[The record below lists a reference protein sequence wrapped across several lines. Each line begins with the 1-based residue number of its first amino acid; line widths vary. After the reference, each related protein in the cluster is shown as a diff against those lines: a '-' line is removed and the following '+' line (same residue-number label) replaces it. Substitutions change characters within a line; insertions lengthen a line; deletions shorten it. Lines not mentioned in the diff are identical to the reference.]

1 MTSKEENLT
10 FLYPPAFDKAWRKC
24 GLTSSDKEEM
34 ESLLSHFNQQENHIG
49 KPYLGDTIQKTGGAI
64 KLRFSPESSQKG
76 KSGSYRIIYFIALEN
91 TYAFLDV
98 YPKSAKESL
107 TDKDKKEIK
116 QFITDF
122 KKITKKGAN

>member
-34 ESLLSHFNQQENHIG
+34 ESLLSHFNQQENYIG

>member
-49 KPYLGDTIQKTGGAI
+49 KPYLGDLIQKTGGAI
-64 KLRFSPESSQKG
+64 KLRFSPESSKKG
-76 KSGSYRIIYFIALEN
+76 KSGSYRIIYFVALEN

-122 KKITKKGAN
+122 KKIVKKGAN